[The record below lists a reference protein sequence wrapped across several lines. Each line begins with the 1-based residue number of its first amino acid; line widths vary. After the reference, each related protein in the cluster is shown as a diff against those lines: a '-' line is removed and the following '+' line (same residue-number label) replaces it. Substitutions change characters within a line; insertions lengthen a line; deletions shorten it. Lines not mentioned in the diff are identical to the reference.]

1 MAKDKRG
8 YFKRVRAYDLQE
20 WQTLAIT
27 GSKIIST
34 ERALNDPYRVLEL
47 VKGND
52 YYYTRNPMI
61 TASSGQK
68 DNLRGISSIVIDIDN
83 NNRYI
88 NNKVYIRDKEN
99 LEKRLNL
106 NLVNKGLIPNYTTLV
121 FSGTGIQLIYEIEQ
135 VSPKAEI
142 IIKLIIKSLTDTI
155 KSYLTSDKTLSMYQ
169 LDSVA
174 SNNITGLARLG
185 GYNTK
190 SGLLVTRQHTGI
202 KYNLDTILE
211 RLGVAKS
218 KNHTQSKASA
228 KERLKAD
235 NRLGNTT
242 IFLLKHRLKQ
252 IDIFKKLKEKQGL
265 ITGYRNTTL
274 FLYAN
279 TVKQLTPEQADRL
292 IIEYNKTFKRPLHH
306 SEVRKV
312 IKQFDNKTYKFKN
325 ETFNIWLEIDNHNKH
340 LFRTGQIPRKAE
352 TIKKQ
357 KLREKEVI
365 ELLNNKELNNKQ
377 IADKLNVSDRTV
389 RRYRKKYNIPNPF
402 TN

>member
-34 ERALNDPYRVLEL
+34 KRALNDPYRVLEL
-47 VKGND
+47 VKSND

-211 RLGVAKS
+211 RLGVVKS
-218 KNHTQSKASA
+218 KSHTQSKGSA
-228 KERLKAD
+228 KERLEAD